1 MAFCQKSSDLNAKH
15 GVRSGLT
22 IKLEFFVGFEKFQ
35 KLWILRTKVL
45 TQKFFFARTYQS
57 GICSKIIGFSVE
69 MPRWKG
75 ISPDIQNLLTDM
87 KNIKNCG
94 FYEQNTEA
102 VFISFFEKISKSVV
116 DKTIGRTKIF
126 TKYDL

>member
-57 GICSKIIGFSVE
+57 GICSKIIGF
-69 MPRWKG
+69 
-75 ISPDIQNLLTDM
+75 
-87 KNIKNCG
+87 
-94 FYEQNTEA
+94 YEQNTEA

>member
-1 MAFCQKSSDLNAKH
+1 MDKSIDAK
-15 GVRSGLT
+15 
-22 IKLEFFVGFEKFQ
+22 KNFV
-35 KLWILRTKVL
+35 
-45 TQKFFFARTYQS
+45 RTYQS